1 MYETA
6 YLRTIGFIIS
16 SVTRA
21 YATTPIKTM
30 IALSIS
36 CQFPLDPHIF
46 RYINTKCCLAPL
58 QMYIKPYMR
67 KSNSYIYPFHCT
79 TTPEIQICL
88 SNYKIKVND

>member
-6 YLRTIGFIIS
+6 YLRTIGFITS

-36 CQFPLDPHIF
+36 CQFPLG
-46 RYINTKCCLAPL
+46 
-58 QMYIKPYMR
+58 
-67 KSNSYIYPFHCT
+67 SSYIPLYKYKMLFST
-79 TTPEIQICL
+79 VTNVYKTV
-88 SNYKIKVND
+88 YAKIKFLYLSFFIALLLQKFKFVYLIIK